1 MANTL
6 KTGTTGIAL
15 LAAALTAGC
24 TTEDYSR
31 ADGLTSSAGNSVYAN
46 TVMQMVDPW
55 QPGVQ
60 HTKLRVPA
68 VRTSPDA
75 ASQGNSA
82 PAAQAPS
89 TTSN

>member
-1 MANTL
+1 MANRL
-6 KTGTTGIAL
+6 KTGVLL

-31 ADGLTSSAGNSVYAN
+31 ADGLTSSVGNSVYAN

-82 PAAQAPS
+82 PATAPS

>member
-1 MANTL
+1 MANRL
-6 KTGTTGIAL
+6 KTGVLL

-31 ADGLTSSAGNSVYAN
+31 ADGMTFSAGNSVYAN

-60 HTKLRVPA
+60 HTRIRVPA

>member
-1 MANTL
+1 MANRL
-6 KTGTTGIAL
+6 KTGVLL

-31 ADGLTSSAGNSVYAN
+31 ADGLTSNAGNSVYAN

-60 HTKLRVPA
+60 HTRLRVPA

-75 ASQGNSA
+75 ASQDNSA
-82 PAAQAPS
+82 AVTAPS

>member
-1 MANTL
+1 MANRL
-6 KTGTTGIAL
+6 KTGVLL

-60 HTKLRVPA
+60 HTRLRVPA

>member
-1 MANTL
+1 MANRL
-6 KTGTTGIAL
+6 KTGVLL

-31 ADGLTSSAGNSVYAN
+31 ADGMTSSAGNSVYAN

-60 HTKLRVPA
+60 HTRLRVPA

>member
-6 KTGTTGIAL
+6 KTGIAL
-15 LAAALTAGC
+15 VAAGLTAGC

-31 ADGLTSSAGNSVYAN
+31 ADGLTSSAGNSMYAN

-75 ASQGNSA
+75 ASQGNAAAPSA
-82 PAAQAPS
+82 APS

>member
-6 KTGTTGIAL
+6 RTVIAL
-15 LAAALTAGC
+15 LAATLTAGC

-31 ADGLTSSAGNSVYAN
+31 ADGLTSSAGNSMYAN

-68 VRTSPDA
+68 VRTSPVA
-75 ASQGNSA
+75 ASQDTAA
-82 PAAQAPS
+82 PAAAPS

>member
-1 MANTL
+1 MANRL
-6 KTGTTGIAL
+6 KTGVLL

>member
-1 MANTL
+1 MANRL
-6 KTGTTGIAL
+6 KTGVLL
-15 LAAALTAGC
+15 LAAALMAGC

-60 HTKLRVPA
+60 HTRLRVPA

-75 ASQGNSA
+75 VSQGNSA
-82 PAAQAPS
+82 PATAPS